1 MSGLT
6 YFAKNSS
13 PNASSL
19 SFVCTRDNP
28 VKGTPNRA
36 LVPKSKAEKENSE

>member
-13 PNASSL
+13 PNTPSL

-28 VKGTPNRA
+28 VKGTPNKA
-36 LVPKSKAEKENSE
+36 LVPKSKAAKENKE